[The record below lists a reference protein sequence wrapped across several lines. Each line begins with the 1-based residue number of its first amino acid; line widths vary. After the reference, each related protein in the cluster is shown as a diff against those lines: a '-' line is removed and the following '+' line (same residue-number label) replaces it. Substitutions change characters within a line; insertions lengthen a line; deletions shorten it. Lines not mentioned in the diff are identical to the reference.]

1 MGTSPSSE
9 FTQPRRTLR
18 QALRRRARKR
28 PRRFT
33 SGLVPLRAEDRAFW
47 ERGEER
53 EEGRLTQEA
62 DHLFDTSYTWT
73 A

>member
-1 MGTSPSSE
+1 MSTSLSSDDS
-9 FTQPRRTLR
+9 QPKRTSR
-18 QALRRRARKR
+18 QAQHRGLRRR
-28 PRRFT
+28 PRF
-33 SGLVPLRAEDRAFW
+33 SSILVPMSAEERTLW